1 MNRPVSAVFVAAAL
15 VSFADAAC
23 AIEAPLPKVGMWETR
38 MQHSADGKAA
48 NPPAVMQ
55 HCLDAAAVSHG
66 KQTGDDYIRKN
77 CSKYD
82 IRQEGSTWIVDMVC
96 KNGPSTTT
104 SHSVTTSS
112 SVNAYHTELT
122 STYEPA
128 RPGLTRDVTTIDGKW
143 LGACKPE

>member
-1 MNRPVSAVFVAAAL
+1 MNRLSNAVFAAAAL
-15 VSFADAAC
+15 MLFVDAAC

-77 CSKYD
+77 CSKYEVHQD
-82 IRQEGSTWIVDMVC
+82 GSTWIVDMVC

-112 SVNAYHTELT
+112 GADASHTELT

-128 RPGLTRDVTTIDGKW
+128 RPGLTRDVTTIDRKW
-143 LGACKPE
+143 LGECKPE